1 MRKEASMT
9 MTVEEILEQAQ
20 QLPPA
25 ERARLA
31 EALITQTETPL
42 ARQLRAIRARIVAA
56 QEPLL
61 GWDELEREIADR
73 RGGQA

>member
-1 MRKEASMT
+1 MT

-20 QLPPA
+20 QLTPE

-31 EALITQTETPL
+31 GALITQVETPL
-42 ARQLRAIRARIVAA
+42 ARQLRAIRTRIVAT

-61 GWDELEREIADR
+61 GWDALEREIADR
-73 RGGQA
+73 RGGQV